1 MPEFDQDPIVIEA
14 RISVTLAERSLD
26 RSLLDQG
33 ARLSRARD
41 AVNSTLTT
49 IIARGNLAGPMEDI
63 EGWTLNMGDD
73 GPPADHELQEMAA
86 ADLNGI
92 ADDPSMMDGVVELL
106 DQETID
112 AFMEAVERVRLSREH
127 EASMRP

>member
-1 MPEFDQDPIVIEA
+1 MPELDQDPIVIEA
-14 RISVTLAERSLD
+14 TISVTLTENSRD
-26 RSLLDQG
+26 RSPLDHE
-33 ARLSRARD
+33 ARISRARD
-41 AVNSTLTT
+41 AVNSTLTSV
-49 IIARGNLAGPMEDI
+49 IARGNLAGPMEEI
-63 EGWTLNMGDD
+63 EGFSLSMGADAE
-73 GPPADHELQEMAA
+73 PEDHELQEMAA

-106 DQETID
+106 DQDTID